1 MGRFLARRIAFSLA
15 TLLVVVTVAFFM
27 IRLAPGGP
35 FDGERRLPPEVEA
48 NLRAA
53 YDLDKPLIEQYVKYL
68 GGVVRGD
75 LGPSFRKKDFTV
87 NDLIG
92 AGLPASLSL
101 GLAAIA
107 LAFGGGVLVGTLGAL
122 RKDQWLDQT
131 LTSIATLGVALP
143 PIVVAP
149 GLLLVFAVLLRW
161 FPAGG
166 ASSPVHFILPTIALA
181 LPYFAA
187 FTRLTRGSVAET
199 LTRDHVRTAR
209 AKGLGL
215 GRIVRRHIWP
225 TALIPVVSF
234 LGPASATVLAGSMV
248 VEQVFSIPGL
258 GRYFVEGALNRD
270 YTLVMGTV
278 IVYASLVLGANLLVD
293 LAYSRLDPR
302 LRTTNPS

>member
-1 MGRFLARRIAFSLA
+1 MGRFLARRLAFSLA
-15 TLLVVVTVAFFM
+15 TLFVVVTVAFFM
-27 IRLAPGGP
+27 IRVAPGGP

-48 NLRAA
+48 NLKAA
-53 YDLDKPLIEQYVKYL
+53 YDLDKPLVEQYVIYL
-68 GGVVRGD
+68 GRVVRGD

-87 NDLIG
+87 NDLIR
-92 AGLPASLSL
+92 AGLPTSLTL
-101 GLAAIA
+101 GISAIA
-107 LAFGGGVLVGTLGAL
+107 LAFCGGVLIGTLGAL
-122 RKDQWLDQT
+122 KKDQWLDQT

-149 GLLLVFAVLLRW
+149 GLLLLFAVILPW

-166 ASSPVHFILPTIALA
+166 ATSPLHLVLPTIALA
-181 LPYFAA
+181 LPYLAA
-187 FTRLTRGSVAET
+187 FTRLTRGSVTET

-209 AKGLGL
+209 AKGLSL
-215 GRIVRRHIWP
+215 PRIVRRHIWP

-278 IVYASLVLGANLLVD
+278 IVYALLVMTANLIVD

-302 LRTTNPS
+302 LKVSS